1 MMRRRGSRLLLLL
14 LLLLRPRRMERRGS
28 IAAPLGGRGL
38 LHASKESK
46 ERGLRFQG
54 DRGELHTHT
63 KEPQRGRPPSAG
75 LPPSRLL

>member
-1 MMRRRGSRLLLLL
+1 MRRRGSRLLLLL

-38 LHASKESK
+38 LHASKE
-46 ERGLRFQG
+46 RGLRFQG